1 VAAELMMEITIDAGL
16 VRGIIA
22 QETRQATAEIE
33 QAGPV
38 AAYENS
44 RRRHDA
50 RLSAAPDAHTL
61 ACKNGCYWCCYFTVD
76 VRAVEVFS
84 ILDFMERELTAEQQ
98 ARVRREIEANST
110 LLQGLSEP
118 ERMRRNVKCPFLADG
133 RCTIYEARPQT
144 CRNYHATDVTGCRA
158 SYEHPENVDI
168 DPDFAP
174 LVYQSG
180 GAHVD
185 AFCTSLQQLGYDT
198 NAYELSTALAMAL
211 VDSRARARFLA
222 KQAPFATL
230 TGNEVP
236 TELFDL

>member
-1 VAAELMMEITIDAGL
+1 LEITLDELL

-22 QETRQATAEIE
+22 QETRQARTEIE
-33 QAGPV
+33 RLGPV
-38 AAYENS
+38 AAYESS

-50 RLSAAPDAHTL
+50 RLSAAADAHTL

-84 ILDFMERELTAEQQ
+84 ILDFMERELSPEQQ
-98 ARVRREIEANST
+98 ARVRREVEANST
-110 LLQGLSEP
+110 LLQGLSEL

-133 RCTIYEARPQT
+133 RCTIYQARPQT

-185 AFCTSLQQLGYDT
+185 AFCSSLQQLGYDT
-198 NAYELSTALAMAL
+198 NAYELSTALAVAL
-211 VDSRARARFLA
+211 VDSQARARFVA
-222 KQAPFATL
+222 KQSPFATL

-236 TELFDL
+236 TEFFDL